1 MWCMVQVE
9 KGSGS
14 DGHRR
19 RNGADVAGHAANGK
33 GDLVRRGN
41 TGVARGGP
49 PAPGAQR
56 VGGLSPFARL
66 CVLVVIVVLGA
77 IGAGTAQAAPER
89 GKSGKSGVS
98 TLINQIAKANQNIA
112 DLDNAIAVRQ
122 ENVNRALVDFQN
134 SVAAQHLANVAAT
147 SSKRSLAQAGRR
159 VAQAQKDFDRFA
171 RDVYRQ
177 GSSQNSMSNY
187 VSSDNPQSV
196 LDRVTVLDRLGKQ
209 QRDTI
214 ERLQVARN
222 QQANRVAAVEAT
234 KRQAAFATK
243 SAQTRKDDALAAVSE
258 ARSAAASEQQ
268 RRGTLIQKRDKVQ
281 ASLDKIR
288 GVVPKREVEGPTTDQ
303 LLQNLFPDSPSTPA
317 APSTPGSPAAGG
329 GDNQALAV
337 AAEAAAKLALDVG
350 QKVLAGVVG
359 RQQVP
364 HSQLLDE
371 LGVGGS
377 DMTGSGPDS
386 LSSALGSGS
395 LGSLFG
401 SSSGGGMVRPGL
413 RGPQA
418 VEIVVNRGLSQL
430 NVPYAWGGGDAN
442 GPTRGI
448 RDGGVADSYGDYNK
462 TGFDCSGLMIYAF
475 AGVGIDLPHYTG
487 YQYTSG
493 PQFPLSQMK
502 RGDMIFY
509 GPNASQHVA
518 LYLGDNKML
527 EAPESGSVVKVSPL
541 RTSGAMPNVV
551 RLL

>member
-1 MWCMVQVE
+1 M
-9 KGSGS
+9 
-14 DGHRR
+14 
-19 RNGADVAGHAANGK
+19 
-33 GDLVRRGN
+33 RRGN

-56 VGGLSPFARL
+56 IGGLSPLARL
-66 CVLVVIVVLGA
+66 CVLVVIVVLGG
-77 IGAGTAQAAPER
+77 IGAGTAQAAPEH

-98 TLINQIAKANQNIA
+98 ALINQIAKANQNIA

-122 ENVNRALVDFQN
+122 ENVNRALVDYQN
-134 SVAAQHLANVAAT
+134 SVAAQHLATVAAT
-147 SSKRSLAQAGRR
+147 SSKRSLTQAGRR

-243 SAQTRKDDALAAVSE
+243 SAQTRKDDALAAFSQ

-288 GVVPKREVEGPTTDQ
+288 GVAPKREVEGPSADE
-303 LLQNLFPDSPSTPA
+303 LLQNLFPDSPSTPS
-317 APSTPGSPAAGG
+317 APGTSGAPAAGG

-359 RQQVP
+359 KQQVP

-377 DMTGSGPDS
+377 DMTGSGADS

-475 AGVGIDLPHYTG
+475 AGVGVDLPHYTG

-502 RGDMIFY
+502 RGDMIFF

>member
-1 MWCMVQVE
+1 VV
-9 KGSGS
+9 
-14 DGHRR
+14 
-19 RNGADVAGHAANGK
+19 
-33 GDLVRRGN
+33 
-41 TGVARGGP
+41 RGGP
-49 PAPGAQR
+49 P
-56 VGGLSPFARL
+56 LARL
-66 CVLVVIVVLGA
+66 CALMVIVVLGA
-77 IGAGTAQAAPER
+77 FGAGQAALGPALAAPA
-89 GKSGKSGVS
+89 GKQSGVS
-98 TLINQIAKANQNIA
+98 GLINQIAKANQNIA
-112 DLDNAIAVRQ
+112 DLDNAVAVRQ
-122 ENVNRALVDFQN
+122 ENVNRALVDYQN
-134 SVAAQHLANVAAT
+134 SVAAEKLATVAAT
-147 SSKRSLAQAGRR
+147 SAKRSLDDSGRR
-159 VAQAQKDFDRFA
+159 VAEAQKAFDRFA

-177 GSSQNSMSNY
+177 GSAQGSMSNY

-196 LDRVTVLDRLGKQ
+196 LDRVTVLDRVGRQ
-209 QRDTI
+209 QRDTV

-243 SAQTRKDDALAAVSE
+243 SAGTRKDDALAAVAQ
-258 ARSAAASEQQ
+258 ARSAASTEQQ
-268 RRGTLIQKRDKVQ
+268 RRSELIKKRDKVQ

-288 GVVPKREVEGPTTDQ
+288 GVAPKRQVEGPSASE
-303 LLQNLFPDSPSTPA
+303 LLSNLFPSSPGTPATPA
-317 APSTPGSPAAGG
+317 APSAPGG

-350 QKVLAGVVG
+350 QKVLSEIVG
-359 RQQVP
+359 QQQLP

-377 DMTGSGPDS
+377 DMTGSGADS
-386 LSSALGSGS
+386 LSSTLSTGS

-401 SSSGGGMVRPGL
+401 SSSGGGGGIVRPGL

-418 VEIVVNRGLSQL
+418 VEISVNRALSQL
-430 NVPYAWGGGDAN
+430 NVPYAWGGGDGN

-462 TGFDCSGLMIYAF
+462 VGFDCSGLMIYAF

-518 LYLGDNKML
+518 LYLGDNKMV
-527 EAPESGSVVKVSPL
+527 EAPQSGDVVKVSPL
-541 RTSGAMPNVV
+541 RTAGAMPNVV

>member
-1 MWCMVQVE
+1 MVQVE

-98 TLINQIAKANQNIA
+98 ALINQIAKANQNIA

-147 SSKRSLAQAGRR
+147 SSKRSLAQASRR

-196 LDRVTVLDRLGKQ
+196 LDRVTVLDRLGEQ

>member
-1 MWCMVQVE
+1 MVQVE

>member
-1 MWCMVQVE
+1 M
-9 KGSGS
+9 S
-14 DGHRR
+14 
-19 RNGADVAGHAANGK
+19 
-33 GDLVRRGN
+33 
-41 TGVARGGP
+41 TP
-49 PAPGAQR
+49 P
-56 VGGLSPFARL
+56 LARL
-66 CVLVVIVVLGA
+66 CALMVIVVLGA
-77 IGAGTAQAAPER
+77 IGAGQANAAPR
-89 GKSGKSGVS
+89 GQSGVS
-98 TLINQIAKANQNIA
+98 GLINQIAKANQNIA
-112 DLDNAIAVRQ
+112 DLDNAVAVRQ
-122 ENVNRALVDFQN
+122 ENVNRALVDYQN
-134 SVAAQHLANVAAT
+134 SVAAQNLATVAAG
-147 SSKRSLAQAGRR
+147 SAKRSLDEAARR
-159 VAQAQKDFDRFA
+159 VARAQESFDKFA

-177 GSSQNSMSNY
+177 GSAQGSMSNY

-196 LDRVTVLDRLGKQ
+196 LDRITVLDRVGKQ

-222 QQANRVAAVEAT
+222 QQANRVAAVQAT

-243 SAQTRKDDALAAVSE
+243 SAATRKDDALAAVAQ
-258 ARSAAASEQQ
+258 ARTAAASEQQ
-268 RRGTLIQKRDKVQ
+268 RRTDLMRQRDKVQ

-288 GVVPKREVEGPTTDQ
+288 GVAPRREVADPTVND
-303 LLQNLFPDSPSTPA
+303 LLKNLFPESPGTPSTPGTPA
-317 APSTPGSPAAGG
+317 APGTG

-359 RQQVP
+359 RQQLP

-371 LGVGGS
+371 LGIGGS
-377 DMTGSGPDS
+377 DMTGSGADS
-386 LSSALGSGS
+386 LSSTLSTGS

-401 SSSGGGMVRPGL
+401 SSSGGGGGMVRPGL

-418 VEIVVNRGLSQL
+418 VEITVNRALSQL
-430 NVPYAWGGGDAN
+430 NVPYAWGGGDGN

-493 PQFPLSQMK
+493 PQFPLSQMR

-518 LYLGDNKML
+518 LYLGDNKMV
-527 EAPESGSVVKVSPL
+527 EAPQSGDVVKVSPL
-541 RTSGAMPNVV
+541 RTAGAMPNVV